1 MSSSIWIPGLVV
13 LAIGLAGG
21 LWAAFHLRRQ
31 GKASKA
37 GSDADVRLKIADLE
51 NRQGELYQRLRRAE
65 EEKADPGD
73 RRELELA
80 AARALRE
87 LDELKGS
94 VPAQP
99 LPAAKPAPAPAAA
112 PATASLSTRHPLLV
126 GFAFGAGL
134 VLLVAVLI
142 YFALRDAKP
151 DTQPGAQTPMAQG
164 AQGEPPHQAT
174 APVPPELAQR
184 ISDLEDY
191 LATSPEDVMARKELA
206 VVHLAAGQPVEAFEH
221 AGVLLQ
227 QNPDDPDGLYV
238 HGVVR
243 LSMGQYAVSVE
254 LLDRLLAQYPDHPD
268 ALMYRGL
275 ALQQLGQT
283 EQAMESW
290 ELGLEMAGGSHPQI
304 EELIMMAEQG
314 RLGAPEP
321 PTTQPATAT
330 APPSQASPAPQAA
343 ADSYG
348 MRIELGA
355 AASPGAVLFVFLRTA
370 EAGPPVAAKRIVQ
383 PVFPLDLAMGPGDS
397 MMGAELPATGILV
410 ARLDGD
416 GDVSTTGPGD
426 LQAEAAAEMGATTR
440 LVLQ

>member
-1 MSSSIWIPGLVV
+1 LSGSIWIPGLLV

-21 LWAAFHLRRQ
+21 LWAAFNLRRQ
-31 GKASKA
+31 GRASKT
-37 GSDADVRLKIADLE
+37 GSNADVRLKIADLE
-51 NRQGELYQRLRRAE
+51 NRRDELYQRLRRAE
-65 EEKADPGD
+65 EERSDPGD

-80 AARALRE
+80 AARTLRE
-87 LDELKGS
+87 LDELQGS
-94 VPAQP
+94 VPA
-99 LPAAKPAPAPAAA
+99 LRAAQPAPPPQAAPAAA
-112 PATASLSTRHPLLV
+112 NLGTRHPLLV
-126 GFAFGAGL
+126 GFAFGAAL
-134 VLLVAVLI
+134 VLLVTVLI

-151 DTQPGAQTPMAQG
+151 DVQPGAQAPVAQDP
-164 AQGEPPHQAT
+164 QGEPPHQAT
-174 APVPPELAQR
+174 APIPPELAHR
-184 ISDLEDY
+184 IAELEGY
-191 LATSPEDVMARKELA
+191 LAASPEDIMARKELA
-206 VVHLAAGQPVEAFEH
+206 VTHLAAGQLMEAFEN

-243 LSMGQYAVSVE
+243 LSMGQFTVAVD

-275 ALQQLGQT
+275 ALHQLGQP
-283 EQAMESW
+283 EQAMDSW

-304 EELIMMAEQG
+304 QELIMMAEQG

-321 PTTQPATAT
+321 PTTQPAPAT

-416 GDVSTTGPGD
+416 GDVSTSSPGD
-426 LQAEAAAEMGATTR
+426 LQAQSEAAMGTTTQ

>member
-1 MSSSIWIPGLVV
+1 MSIWIPALLV
-13 LAIGLAGG
+13 LAVGLAGG
-21 LWAAFHLRRQ
+21 LWAAFQIRRQ
-31 GKASKA
+31 GQASKA
-37 GSDADVRLKIADLE
+37 SVDADVRLKIADLE
-51 NRQGELYQRLRRAE
+51 NRRDELYQRLRRAE

-80 AARALRE
+80 AARTLRE
-87 LDELKGS
+87 LDELRGS
-94 VPAQP
+94 IQAQP
-99 LPAAKPAPAPAAA
+99 LPSAKPAAAPRAT
-112 PATASLSTRHPLLV
+112 PATASLGTRHPALV

-134 VLLVAVLI
+134 VLLVGVLI

-151 DTQPGAQTPMAQG
+151 DAQPGAQVPAPQG
-164 AQGEPPHQAT
+164 TQGEPPHQAT

-184 ISDLEDY
+184 ISELEAHLAANPQDL
-191 LATSPEDVMARKELA
+191 MARKELA
-206 VVHLAAGQPVEAFEH
+206 LVHMAAGQLVEAFEH

-275 ALQQLGQT
+275 ALHQLGQT
-283 EQAMESW
+283 EQAMDSW
-290 ELGLEMAGGSHPQI
+290 QLGLEMAGGSHPQI
-304 EELIMMAEQG
+304 EELILMAEQG
-314 RLGAPEP
+314 QLGAPEP
-321 PTTQPATAT
+321 ATPQPAPATT
-330 APPSQASPAPQAA
+330 APPSQASPAPPTAT
-343 ADSYG
+343 DSYG
-348 MRIELGA
+348 MRIELGDV
-355 AASPGAVLFVFLRTA
+355 ASPGAVLFVFLRTA
-370 EAGPPVAAKRIVQ
+370 EAGPPIAAKRITQ
-383 PVFPLDLAMGPGDS
+383 PAFPLDLAMGPGDS

-426 LQAEAAAEMGATTR
+426 LQAEAEAVMGSTTR
-440 LVLQ
+440 LVLGQ